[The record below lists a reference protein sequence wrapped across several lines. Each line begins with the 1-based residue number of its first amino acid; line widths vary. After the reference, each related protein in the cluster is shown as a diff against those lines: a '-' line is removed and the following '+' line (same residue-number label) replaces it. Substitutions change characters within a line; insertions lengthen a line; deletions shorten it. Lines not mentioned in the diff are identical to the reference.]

1 MVKYIIIHNKHEGCY
16 DFQCYEDEATRMRLT
31 SITINP
37 PKIFMFDNKEKM
49 REISLRMV
57 TKLADLKKSFGDE
70 KWKRTAEV
78 TCMRR
83 A

>member
-1 MVKYIIIHNKHEGCY
+1 MN
-16 DFQCYEDEATRMRLT
+16 
-31 SITINP
+31 
-37 PKIFMFDNKEKM
+37 FMFDNKEKM

>member
-1 MVKYIIIHNKHEGCY
+1 SE
-16 DFQCYEDEATRMRLT
+16 EEADILG
-31 SITINP
+31 
-37 PKIFMFDNKEKM
+37 FMFDNKDKM

-57 TKLADLKKSFGDE
+57 TKLADLKKSFGGS